1 MGLKTGKDVSEEGD
15 KPYVPPM
22 GCDTSRSLNPSTSKP
37 LMLTN
42 GSNAPGAAS
51 AHARALSDPQK
62 AGGIRVKIFFF
73 NSYLRKKRSKLP
85 NHKFFIF
92 FRLLVLLYL
101 VGN

>member
-1 MGLKTGKDVSEEGD
+1 MGLKGEKFSEED

-62 AGGIRVKIFFF
+62 AGGIRVNFFF
-73 NSYLRKKRSKLP
+73 
-85 NHKFFIF
+85 HI
-92 FRLLVLLYL
+92 
-101 VGN
+101 

>member
-1 MGLKTGKDVSEEGD
+1 MGLKGEKFSQED

-22 GCDTSRSLNPSTSKP
+22 GCDASRSLNPSSSKP

-62 AGGIRVKIFFF
+62 AGGIRVKI
-73 NSYLRKKRSKLP
+73 
-85 NHKFFIF
+85 III
-92 FRLLVLLYL
+92 LYY
-101 VGN
+101 VISFHGN